1 VNQTAE
7 LFPSPPRAGG
17 DRFDDM
23 RKSPVTRM
31 RRRVLMH
38 FTDVGYID
46 GLGQAATF
54 ACKRCGFKS
63 DWQGASDTEIR
74 RGVPC
79 PSCNDRGETCLG

>member
-1 VNQTAE
+1 
-7 LFPSPPRAGG
+7 
-17 DRFDDM
+17 
-23 RKSPVTRM
+23 
-31 RRRVLMH
+31 MH